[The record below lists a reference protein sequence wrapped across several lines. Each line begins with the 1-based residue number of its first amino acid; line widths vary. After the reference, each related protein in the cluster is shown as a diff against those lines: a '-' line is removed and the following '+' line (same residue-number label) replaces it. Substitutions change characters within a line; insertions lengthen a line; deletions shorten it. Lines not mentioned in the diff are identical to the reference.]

1 MEEIAF
7 ERAIAACDLEVGNGG
22 IAMLVQVGEALAVGR
37 KGDGTV
43 HVLNEQPRCSPQH
56 GRVVEGSNGLLGVL
70 AADEVDV
77 IAIGRKG
84 EAAVARW
91 RGRDDLGVASGGNM

>member
-7 ERAIAACDLEVGNGG
+7 ERAIAACDLEVDDGG

-37 KGDGTV
+37 KGDGAV
-43 HVLNEQPRCSPQH
+43 HVLNEQARGSPEH
-56 GRVVEGSNGLLGVL
+56 GSVVERGDGLLGVL

-84 EAAVARW
+84 EAAVAR
-91 RGRDDLGVASGGNM
+91 GSGGDDLRV